1 MKTSDEITKTLGKT
15 FLALKIITASGI
27 SILTAFLIF
36 FIVAVTQEYN
46 LTNPDLLYTCLIVFM
61 CFVVAYVIAA
71 CVMLV
76 LTKRLVKHLDAAE
89 KLEKVS
95 QSDSKIDCQNDS
107 KIAGQDEHAETAD

>member
-1 MKTSDEITKTLGKT
+1 MKSQEITNTLGKT

-27 SILTAFLIF
+27 AILTAFLIF
-36 FIVAVTQEYN
+36 FIVAVTQDYN
-46 LTNPDLLYTCLIVFM
+46 QTNPDLLYNCLIVFM

-76 LTKRLVKHLDAAE
+76 LTKRLVKRLDEAE

-95 QSDSKIDCQNDS
+95 KNDKI
-107 KIAGQDEHAETAD
+107 ETAETVD